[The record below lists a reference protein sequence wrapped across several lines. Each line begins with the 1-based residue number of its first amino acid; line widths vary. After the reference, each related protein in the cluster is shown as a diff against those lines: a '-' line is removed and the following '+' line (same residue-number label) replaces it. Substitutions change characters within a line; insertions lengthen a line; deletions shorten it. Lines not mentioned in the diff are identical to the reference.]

1 MSADAE
7 QRKRERAYE
16 RALDARADAYA
27 RYERACAAEIDAR
40 AAYFAACAACA
51 AAVFTA
57 FPTTKTETIGATRP

>member
-1 MSADAE
+1 VSADAE

-27 RYERACAAEIDAR
+27 RYERACAAEVAAR
-40 AAYFAACAACA
+40 AAYFAACADCD

-57 FPTTKTETIGATRP
+57 FPKTETTGATKK